1 MTLVFEARRLP
12 FGSISEAYAA
22 PIQPIVALHALDEL
36 PLWDRCMLVAVLPVV
51 QQRHSTGA
59 AAAPPSTVAQPP
71 LTGSSGDNAD
81 AAAAASWSSAT
92 IRAANHEERVNA
104 SPELAGAPSLEDVT
118 LALTI
123 VRALDELEAPRRAF
137 KQPKKTSEELLMEQL
152 LQERLADTAPY
163 LLESS
168 DEDGEKSAEAAV
180 DVAMCF
186 TDRGPSV
193 GGGDGG
199 TSCVSNSPLTSSSGV
214 SVHEAHPPR
223 AAATVATAPL
233 GLIAAVDAGDRTST
247 ARIMRLDPVAPSWP
261 SSSAPHAATHH
272 TLRLRPSAA
281 LLQPP
286 PSTPQLREHVDE
298 EVWAPPSKR
307 LRPHLSSPTAPP
319 AMPPS
324 ATAPGGLS
332 TTGGVAT
339 ASTNVSARG
348 EALKEGRGEAL
359 EESESTRKTN
369 EEAQRALDTPAD
381 GPLRVSPASPA
392 GATIPNPE
400 ATGIGA
406 VPVSASAAPRPTPFL
421 TSTPSR
427 AVSVNAPNAG
437 SPLTATVGSA
447 VSQQPQQTRSA
458 APVAMGTSGF
468 SRLRSLTPTPYP
480 GTQGS
485 PYRRHRFVG
494 VNLPGAPPPSIDFSS
509 IQRTVKEVYEV
520 HEKLSEGTYGE
531 VFKGVDKRTGAAVAL
546 KRIKMLSTHQGFP
559 QTSLREVIALRH
571 IQNQRERL
579 EERLRN
585 DAHHRGA
592 VAITDPLAEVSQLC
606 DVLLYDRQQRDIV
619 LVFAYATASLA
630 GLCRRQFAFTPSE
643 MALLM
648 KKLLIAVRKLHEMR
662 IIHRD
667 IKSDNVL
674 VTSEGEVQLTD
685 FGLCSIAAPGSS
697 RSGTHVWRTP
707 SVITL
712 AYRPPEMLLGSTAY
726 DEKVDVWSLGC
737 LLAQMFLLE
746 PPFYRHRAQAQQQQ
760 QRAPERSAATEL
772 EQLSRITEILGPLPP
787 VSVYHPDSC
796 QHMRVLEQ
804 LEVQGR
810 LAEAG
815 RAAQPANW
823 GRLQTIFEPSF
834 LYQQF
839 HGFRGWFE
847 AELGR
852 SRHQPHRRPTQ
863 ACMDVLCAALQ
874 LDPQQRPTA
883 AELLRMPYFTTLD
896 DAPLL
901 GSYQR
906 VLPVTPEREAEVRR
920 GFMAKV
926 QRCGDSHTQR
936 RPHQ

>member
-1 MTLVFEARRLP
+1 M
-12 FGSISEAYAA
+12 
-22 PIQPIVALHALDEL
+22 
-36 PLWDRCMLVAVLPVV
+36 
-51 QQRHSTGA
+51 QQ
-59 AAAPPSTVAQPP
+59 Q
-71 LTGSSGDNAD
+71 
-81 AAAAASWSSAT
+81 
-92 IRAANHEERVNA
+92 
-104 SPELAGAPSLEDVT
+104 
-118 LALTI
+118 
-123 VRALDELEAPRRAF
+123 PRRCSRGSVSPSCEGYSYVKAIIV
-137 KQPKKTSEELLMEQL
+137 EEGE
-152 LQERLADTAPY
+152 EGGK
-163 LLESS
+163 
-168 DEDGEKSAEAAV
+168 EDGVGMGE
-180 DVAMCF
+180 
-186 TDRGPSV
+186 DRGPSV

-233 GLIAAVDAGDRTST
+233 GLIASGLDEPLFSQQAHPLPTKSRVTEAPQTPPPLLHPVVGGATRAVDAGDRTST

-332 TTGGVAT
+332 TTGVGSSRCRVLRLPLPSSNAAPADTATAPAHTPASVAVAGSGSREGVAT

-920 GFMAKV
+920 GFMTKV